1 MKSMIS
7 LRDVVFT
14 TVLLLSALYLI
25 SLIPFNSDAL
35 NPIQK
40 TLGDFEL
47 TDIVF
52 SQLRDNPPVDDR
64 VVIVN
69 IGTLD
74 RAGIAQ
80 EIEILNHYKPKVI
93 AIDARF
99 IKPKAPEVDSAL
111 CQAFSKVEN
120 MIIGCKLIPN
130 HVTSENDSMLE
141 PHAMFRRYA
150 RTAFV
155 NVITEGEDVFKTGR
169 NIVPSDHY
177 YKWYPKDTSFNRT
190 KLNDTTDL
198 LVRTRTFLKVDT
210 LVHSFPTTIARCYD
224 SAAVRKYLARNKD
237 TETINFRGNIDL
249 RMEGVSNNSKGV
261 YTVLDVQQVMDTA
274 FVADAVKGKIII
286 MGYLGAELGQ
296 NSWED
301 KFFTPLNK
309 NYIGKTYPDMYGVV
323 AHANSVSMI
332 LDGDFIDEMPEWLNN
347 IVSIIIVFFNV
358 FFITYLFFKLK
369 VWYEAFS
376 NIVVLGEAA
385 ALVFL
390 VLYIFNH
397 YDFQFDVTLPIVALF
412 LTGNIVEIY
421 YGMIKPGLEK
431 LGTKFVVLR
440 KLTRATS

>member
-1 MKSMIS
+1 
-7 LRDVVFT
+7 
-14 TVLLLSALYLI
+14 
-25 SLIPFNSDAL
+25 
-35 NPIQK
+35 
-40 TLGDFEL
+40 
-47 TDIVF
+47 
-52 SQLRDNPPVDDR
+52 
-64 VVIVN
+64 
-69 IGTLD
+69 
-74 RAGIAQ
+74 
-80 EIEILNHYKPKVI
+80 
-93 AIDARF
+93 
-99 IKPKAPEVDSAL
+99 
-111 CQAFSKVEN
+111 
-120 MIIGCKLIPN
+120 
-130 HVTSENDSMLE
+130 
-141 PHAMFRRYA
+141 MFRRYA
-150 RTAFV
+150 KTAFV

-177 YKWYPKDTSFNRT
+177 YKWYPQDTSFSRT
-190 KLNDTTDL
+190 KLNDSTDL

-210 LVHSFPTTIARCYD
+210 LVHSFPTTIAKCYD

-249 RMEGVSNNSKGV
+249 RKEGVSNNSKGV

-286 MGYLGAELGQ
+286 MGYLGEELGQ
-296 NSWED
+296 NKDVED

-309 NYIGKTYPDMYGVV
+309 NYIGKAYPDMYGVV

-390 VLYIFNH
+390 VLYVFNH